1 MNMEAQSTTIAG
13 EYYLRGV
20 METGSGFNLCE
31 DNTFEFFFSY
41 GALDR
46 GGEGTWELKNDK
58 VILNSPKP
66 KGQGFVLMTNKVED
80 NDKISIKIIE
90 ENPFFL
96 SHVYAIVRS
105 GTQQLEA
112 ISDKD
117 GVISFP
123 KQPVDSIVLLFE
135 FAPEKTAVFAFTS
148 KEDNY
153 FEFRFDP
160 SIMDVVFENLALKL
174 EENGLSGQHPLLKP
188 GTYHFEKN

>member
-1 MNMEAQSTTIAG
+1 MEAQTTTIAG

-20 METGSGFNLCE
+20 METASGFNLCE

-46 GGEGTWELKNDK
+46 SGMGTWELKDDK

-66 KGQGFVLMTNKVED
+66 KEQGFILTTNKVED
-80 NDKISIKIIE
+80 NDKITIRIVE
-90 ENPFFL
+90 PNTFFL
-96 SHVYAIVRS
+96 SHVYALVKS
-105 GTQQLEA
+105 GDKQLEA
-112 ISDKD
+112 LSDRD

-135 FAPEKTAVFAFTS
+135 FAAEKAAVFTITN
-148 KEDNY
+148 KEENY

-160 SIMDVVFENLALKL
+160 SILDVVFENLALQVD
-174 EENGLSGQHPLLKP
+174 EDGLSGQHPLLKE
-188 GTYHFEKN
+188 GVYHFEKN